1 MPRALAWTRDCFTAP
16 VGRCAPYRV
25 VAGVPKPG
33 TVMVLRV
40 VATTAPRTSATVNTA
55 RISTMTTRLWRAGA
69 RCAGGRRGHSCG
81 RGAGPR
87 SRRRWRCTPDGSGIL
102 GRRYS
107 CDGQVVGRTR
117 RQTRHGSGQDAFTG
131 FQCARPERGARL
143 CPPDPPSPGP
153 ARGDLVRWA
162 SLAVRRWTAV
172 WTAESAEVADG

>member
-1 MPRALAWTRDCFTAP
+1 
-16 VGRCAPYRV
+16 
-25 VAGVPKPG
+25 
-33 TVMVLRV
+33 VMVLRV
-40 VATTAPRTSATVNTA
+40 VATTAPRTSATVNAA

-117 RQTRHGSGQDAFTG
+117 RQTRHGSGQDAFTASSALDRSAALG
-131 FQCARPERGARL
+131 SARQIHRRPARPVGTWCAGRAWR
-143 CPPDPPSPGP
+143 
-153 ARGDLVRWA
+153 
-162 SLAVRRWTAV
+162 
-172 WTAESAEVADG
+172 